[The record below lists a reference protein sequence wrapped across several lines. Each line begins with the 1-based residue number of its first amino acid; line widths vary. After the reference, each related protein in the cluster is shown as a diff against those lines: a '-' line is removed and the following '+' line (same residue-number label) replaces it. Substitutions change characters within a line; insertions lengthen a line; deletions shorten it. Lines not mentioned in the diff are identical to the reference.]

1 MRELDELKQEID
13 RLRLLAQR
21 DPLTGLLNRSA
32 MEEQVNRLLED
43 GPAGLF
49 IVMDVD
55 EFRYIND
62 QYGHPAGDMALRE
75 LARMLG
81 DSLVP

>member
-32 MEEQVNRLLED
+32 MEEQVNRFWRT
-43 GPAGLF
+43 GPPVCF
-49 IVMDVD
+49 W
-55 EFRYIND
+55 
-62 QYGHPAGDMALRE
+62 
-75 LARMLG
+75 
-81 DSLVP
+81 

>member
-43 GPAGLF
+43 EPAGLF
-49 IVMDVD
+49 VGILFLPRPCPDAW
-55 EFRYIND
+55 EETPSPYFC
-62 QYGHPAGDMALRE
+62 QAPAPGR
-75 LARMLG
+75 RRQTR
-81 DSLVP
+81 

>member
-43 GPAGLF
+43 EPAGLF
-49 IVMDVD
+49 VVMDVD
-55 EFRYIND
+55 EFR
-62 QYGHPAGDMALRE
+62 
-75 LARMLG
+75 
-81 DSLVP
+81 